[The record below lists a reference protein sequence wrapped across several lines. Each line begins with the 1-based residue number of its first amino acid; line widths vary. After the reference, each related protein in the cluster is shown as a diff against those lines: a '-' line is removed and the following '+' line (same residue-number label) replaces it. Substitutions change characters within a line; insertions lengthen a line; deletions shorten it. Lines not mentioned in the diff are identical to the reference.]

1 MANTKKNEAIM
12 KKTFFLFSAMAMLL
26 CGLIFTGCDKDEDDF
41 FAPKDTWVY
50 KKSSTT
56 DYSFEYKW
64 KSGKTEGSEETEKT
78 INLDA
83 YIYYASQEKT
93 LSVGQTEL
101 NLKEGINLI
110 LLPVSETQNE
120 TLKDLLN
127 AADVNALN
135 NIYIFKSYGKT
146 VNAEDDSSKEKS
158 IEVGTVLWNIVYLAN
173 NFETYSDSTFNN
185 IMKGKKSYNDS
196 VDNLKNLNFSRVIY
210 NLLGEKLFSE

>member
-1 MANTKKNEAIM
+1 
-12 KKTFFLFSAMAMLL
+12 MAMLL

-64 KSGKTEGSEETEKT
+64 TSGETEKT

-93 LSVGQTEL
+93 LKVGQTDL
-101 NLKEGINLI
+101 NLKEGINLL
-110 LLPVSETQNE
+110 LLPDSKTQNE

-127 AADVNALN
+127 AADVTDLN

-146 VNAEDDSSKEKS
+146 VNAEDDSSTKKDN

-173 NFETYSDSTFNN
+173 NFVTYSDSTFNN
-185 IMKGKKSYNDS
+185 IMKGKKSYSDS
-196 VDNLKNLNFSRVIY
+196 VNDLKNLNFNRVIY

>member
-1 MANTKKNEAIM
+1 
-12 KKTFFLFSAMAMLL
+12 MAMLL

-64 KSGKTEGSEETEKT
+64 TSGETEKT

-93 LSVGQTEL
+93 LKVGQTDL
-101 NLKEGINLI
+101 NLKEGINLL
-110 LLPVSETQNE
+110 LLPDSKTQNE

-127 AADVNALN
+127 AADVDNLN

-146 VNAEDDSSKEKS
+146 VNAEDDSSTKKDD

-173 NFETYSDSTFNN
+173 NFVTYSDSTFNN

-196 VDNLKNLNFSRVIY
+196 VNDLKNLNFNRVIY